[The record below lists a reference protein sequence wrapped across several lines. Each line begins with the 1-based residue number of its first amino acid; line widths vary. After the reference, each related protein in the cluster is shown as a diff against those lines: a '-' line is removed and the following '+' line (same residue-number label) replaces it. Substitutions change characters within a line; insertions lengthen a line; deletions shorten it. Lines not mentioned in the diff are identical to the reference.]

1 MNNAA
6 SLAGEGFL
14 LQRKSPWI
22 LHLLAGGTAIPG
34 CPLVLSLLVAGRVT
48 LAATLSFVY
57 NEVGSVK
64 ANFSAHF
71 F

>member
-1 MNNAA
+1 MNRTRSHYIHACSFSV
-6 SLAGEGFL
+6 SLRFA
-14 LQRKSPWI
+14 
-22 LHLLAGGTAIPG
+22 HLF
-34 CPLVLSLLVAGRVT
+34 RH
-48 LAATLSFVY
+48 FVY